1 MLEKKT
7 HHRNIPKH
15 ILRITIPP
23 NILFLSFPKLGG
35 RYFRFGFSYLKKT
48 WPIFSKNFYRTF
60 YRAHNLKF

>member
-1 MLEKKT
+1 MLEKKP

-35 RYFRFGFSYLKKT
+35 RYFRFGFSYLKKHGQYFQRISIELFIEHT
-48 WPIFSKNFYRTF
+48 T
-60 YRAHNLKF
+60 